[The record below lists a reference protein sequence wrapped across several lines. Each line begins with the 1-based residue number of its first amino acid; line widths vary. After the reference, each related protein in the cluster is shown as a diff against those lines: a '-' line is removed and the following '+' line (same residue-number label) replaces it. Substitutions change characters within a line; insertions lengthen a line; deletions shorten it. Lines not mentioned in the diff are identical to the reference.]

1 MPTSD
6 APFVFD
12 AHVDSIQKTLDLGQ
26 DLGQEGRGHLDLVR
40 GARGGLGAV
49 VLVSWCDP
57 KFLAEGAAAAT
68 RRTRRLV
75 ASVQG
80 LAQRHPELA
89 ELVTD
94 GEGLERA
101 CTAGRIALIAGIEGG
116 HSIAG
121 SLEELERFHAQG
133 VRVLTLVWNN
143 HLDWVRSC
151 QAGAGPDVPVGL
163 SPFGRRVVE
172 RMNELGM
179 LVDLSHAGEQTFF
192 DALEVSSRPVIASHS
207 CCKAL
212 HDHPRNLTDDQLRAL
227 GEADGVV
234 GIAFLPG
241 FLDADSRAEAAR
253 VRALPDFAAIDEGDD
268 TATLIAQGEFIQAHA
283 APCEMDVLVRHVLHA
298 IEHAGPAHVGLGSD
312 YDGIDHAVQGLEDA
326 SCYPL
331 LAKALSAAGLSASEV
346 AGVMG
351 GNMAR
356 AFAAGT
362 RGAGP
367 VTDWLDAEAGA
378 PPDLLQRSPGPA
390 RT

>member
-1 MPTSD
+1 MPAND
-6 APFVFD
+6 LHFVFD

-26 DLGQEGRGHLDLVR
+26 DLGLEGRGHLDLVR

-57 KFLAEGAAAAT
+57 KHLADGPAAAT
-68 RRTRRLV
+68 RRTRQLV

-80 LAQRHPELA
+80 LAQRRPELA

-94 GEGLERA
+94 GPSLARA
-101 CTAGRIALIAGIEGG
+101 RATGRIALIAGIEGG
-116 HSIAG
+116 HSLAG

-151 QAGAGPDVPVGL
+151 QDGAGPEVPAGL
-163 SPFGRRVVE
+163 SEFGRDVVR

-179 LVDLSHAGEQTFF
+179 LVDLSHAGERSFF

-212 HDHPRNLTDDQLRAL
+212 HDHPRNLTDEQLRAL
-227 GEADGVV
+227 GVARGVV

-241 FLDADSRAEAAR
+241 FLDAAAKAEAAR
-253 VRALPDFAAIDEGDD
+253 VRSLPEFRAIDEGDD
-268 TATLIAQGEFIQAHA
+268 TATFIAQGEFIQAHA
-283 APCEMDVLVRHVLHA
+283 APCGIDVMVRHVLHA
-298 IEHAGPAHVGLGSD
+298 VEIAGAEHVGLGSD
-312 YDGIDHAVQGLEDA
+312 YDGIDHAVAGLEDA
-326 SCYPL
+326 SCYPR
-331 LAKALSAAGLSASEV
+331 LAAELRAAGLSTDEV

-351 GNMAR
+351 ANMAR

-362 RGAGP
+362 SGSGP
-367 VTDWLDAEAGA
+367 VTDWIDRKASRDAV
-378 PPDLLQRSPGPA
+378 R
-390 RT
+390 